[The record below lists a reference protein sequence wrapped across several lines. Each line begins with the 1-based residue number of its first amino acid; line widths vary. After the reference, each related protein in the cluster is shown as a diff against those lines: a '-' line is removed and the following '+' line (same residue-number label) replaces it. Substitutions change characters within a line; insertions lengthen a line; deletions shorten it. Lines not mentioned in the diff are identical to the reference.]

1 METVQN
7 FANFAFSNNL
17 INSSLSVLEFF
28 KTTLKIYEDRRNRN
42 NESKTLS
49 TIFQNVFQ
57 LINSNQGCIVKTI
70 KKM

>member
-42 NESKTLS
+42 N
-49 TIFQNVFQ
+49 
-57 LINSNQGCIVKTI
+57 
-70 KKM
+70 